1 MTTAVVVAT
10 VVTTDLSETVCKD
23 RLLEQLRR
31 NDSHLR
37 ASLAGE
43 DQGASVVTAILNVE
57 EFMEYVQ
64 EWSQHKAN
72 RNGKV
77 SDTGSSAGSSS
88 AGSTEVIT
96 GGMDEL
102 EFMEHTL
109 QQLRNTQAKSF
120 ITLGDEDLARM
131 EEEEVGED
139 ISRYPFQY

>member
-10 VVTTDLSETVCKD
+10 VVTTDLSETICKD

-31 NDSHLR
+31 NDSDLR

-77 SDTGSSAGSSS
+77 SDTGSSAGS
-88 AGSTEVIT
+88 TEVIT

-120 ITLGDEDLARM
+120 ITLSDEDLARM

-139 ISRYPFQY
+139 ISRYPFHY

>member
-10 VVTTDLSETVCKD
+10 VVTTDLSETICKD

-31 NDSHLR
+31 NDSDLR
-37 ASLAGE
+37 ASLTGE

-72 RNGKV
+72 RNGKA
-77 SDTGSSAGSSS
+77 SDAGSS

-96 GGMDEL
+96 DGMDEL
-102 EFMEHTL
+102 AFMEHTL
-109 QQLRNTQAKSF
+109 QQLRNTQTKSF
-120 ITLGDEDLARM
+120 IALSDEDLARM

>member
-10 VVTTDLSETVCKD
+10 VVTTDLSETICKD

-31 NDSHLR
+31 NDSDLR
-37 ASLAGE
+37 ASLTGE

-72 RNGKV
+72 RNGKAF
-77 SDTGSSAGSSS
+77 DAGSS

-96 GGMDEL
+96 DGMDEL
-102 EFMEHTL
+102 AFMEHTL
-109 QQLRNTQAKSF
+109 QQLRNTQTKSF
-120 ITLGDEDLARM
+120 IALSDEDLARM

>member
-10 VVTTDLSETVCKD
+10 VVTTDLSETICKD

-31 NDSHLR
+31 NDSDLR
-37 ASLAGE
+37 ASLTGE

-64 EWSQHKAN
+64 EWSQHKTN
-72 RNGKV
+72 RNGKA
-77 SDTGSSAGSSS
+77 SDAGSS

-96 GGMDEL
+96 DGMDEL

-120 ITLGDEDLARM
+120 ITLSDKDLARM

-139 ISRYPFQY
+139 ISRYPFHY